1 MAQTRKRKNE
11 AERLQYLESRYSSV
25 AKEIYRI
32 KQKKAQ
38 KELREKIQKG
48 TPHAFA
54 IRAVKSLLT
63 ANRLVTDQLA
73 EVDTDFVDGL
83 EEVTD
88 ILVDLLKAT
97 TGVDFSL
104 AFKSRKPGT
113 EDEDEDP
120 DFEVK
125 GAEEAASEEESA
137 TPVDG
142 PAILA

>member
-25 AKEIYRI
+25 AKEIYRL

-63 ANRLVTDQLA
+63 ANRLVTDELA

-88 ILVDLLKAT
+88 CLVDLLKST

-104 AFKSRKPGT
+104 AFKSRKPGA
-113 EDEDEDP
+113 EDEDDGP
-120 DFEVK
+120 DE
-125 GAEEAASEEESA
+125 AEAIAEEESA